1 MCRRGKEIRKHT
13 KNKQITLIEIILK
26 QQKQPAAGEF
36 FNGFGAL
43 KRQIPLKKIV
53 PNRLKILKSF
63 HLRRANGIFSVCRM
77 EGGMKSRK

>member
-1 MCRRGKEIRKHT
+1 MFFFFWSCRCVGGGKEIRKNT

-43 KRQIPLKKIV
+43 KRQIPLKKSSQIV
-53 PNRLKILKSF
+53 SKS
-63 HLRRANGIFSVCRM
+63 
-77 EGGMKSRK
+77 